1 MHDLLLNVLKVFI
14 KSLAI
19 QIKLHI
25 FAPSKVANDK
35 LRIYDKI
42 DNNDASINKQKNRTM
57 QKIYDFKAF
66 SSRGKEIDF
75 SEFQGKVLLVVNT
88 ASKCGFTPQFAG
100 LEELNKKY
108 KDRGLVIV
116 GFPCNQF
123 KEQDPEGDAQ
133 IEEFCQLNY
142 GVTFQIMR
150 KTDVNGPAA
159 EPIFEYLKSQAPTE
173 EYKGLKA
180 KATRTMLKTLSK
192 SVEKDSDILW
202 NFTKFLISRD
212 GETIKRYAPTTE
224 PKDFEK
230 DIEEML

>member
-1 MHDLLLNVLKVFI
+1 
-14 KSLAI
+14 
-19 QIKLHI
+19 
-25 FAPSKVANDK
+25 
-35 LRIYDKI
+35 
-42 DNNDASINKQKNRTM
+42 M
-57 QKIYDFKAF
+57 QKIYDFKAL
-66 SSRGKEIDF
+66 SSKGKEIDF
-75 SEFQGKVLLVVNT
+75 SEFQGKVLLIVNT

-108 KDRGLVIV
+108 KDQGLVVI

-123 KEQDPEGDAQ
+123 KEQDPAGDAQ

-142 GVTFQIMR
+142 GVTFQIMK

-159 EPIFEYLKSQAPTE
+159 EPIFEYLKAQAPTE

-180 KATRTMLKTLSK
+180 KTTHALLKKLST

-202 NFTKFLISRD
+202 NFTKFLISKD
-212 GETIKRYAPTTE
+212 GETIKRFAPTTA

-230 DIEEML
+230 DIQEML

>member
-1 MHDLLLNVLKVFI
+1 M
-14 KSLAI
+14 A
-19 QIKLHI
+19 
-25 FAPSKVANDK
+25 
-35 LRIYDKI
+35 
-42 DNNDASINKQKNRTM
+42 
-57 QKIYDFKAF
+57 KIYDFKAL

-75 SEFQGKVLLVVNT
+75 KDFEGKVLLVVNT

-108 KDRGLVIV
+108 RDRGLVII

-123 KEQDPEGDAQ
+123 KEQDPEGDEK

-142 GVTFQIMR
+142 GVTFQIMK
-150 KTDVNGPAA
+150 KTDVNGPQA
-159 EPIFEYLKSQAPTE
+159 EPIFEYLKAQAPTE

-180 KATRTMLKTLSK
+180 KATHALLKKLST

-212 GETIKRYAPTTE
+212 GKTVKRYAPTTA

-230 DIEEML
+230 DIEAML